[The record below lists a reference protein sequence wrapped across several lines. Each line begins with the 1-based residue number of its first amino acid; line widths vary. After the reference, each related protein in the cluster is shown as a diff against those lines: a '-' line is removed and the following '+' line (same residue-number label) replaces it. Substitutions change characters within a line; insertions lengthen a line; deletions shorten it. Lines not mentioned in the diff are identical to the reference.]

1 MESIGEKFKKT
12 RVEKGCSIEQVARDT
27 HIAKRYITAIE
38 EENFSVFP
46 GEPYLFGFLRNYANY
61 LDLDAQDI
69 INLYKNL
76 RLQEQPAPINELL
89 VKRNNRP
96 YIIGGIVAAAAVLI
110 ILGIIFLLP
119 RIPRRPAA
127 EEAETEQPETGGDT
141 IVLTDEI
148 LEQPFNVDDII
159 SIPVAGNYYSLL
171 LADVGDELVIETP
184 SGDVSLA
191 VNEEQRLDLD
201 ADGSPD
207 IRIMLRSIEA
217 EGDAGSAVIRLD
229 RMVQSP
235 IAEAADTVAEPQ
247 GDFLEADGE
256 LVIGGSTE
264 SARLR
269 QPEIILEADERQ
281 DFTVEI
287 EFSGNCLFRSETDGR
302 ARQERYFSAGELF
315 KTSVRDV
322 FSFWASN
329 AGVMR
334 TRVAGTEVR
343 IGSQG
348 EVRAG
353 RISWVEQEDGDRFR
367 IRLTPMY

>member
-1 MESIGEKFKKT
+1 MESIGEKFKNT
-12 RVEKGCSIEQVARDT
+12 RVDRGCSIEQVARDT
-27 HIAKRYITAIE
+27 HIAKRYIIAIE
-38 EENFSVFP
+38 EEDFSVFP

-61 LDLDAQDI
+61 LDLDAQGI

-96 YIIGGIVAAAAVLI
+96 YIIGGIVAAAAVLVV
-110 ILGIIFLLP
+110 LGIIFLLP
-119 RIPRRPAA
+119 RIPRRPI
-127 EEAETEQPETGGDT
+127 EEAVNEQPEMQGET
-141 IVLTDEI
+141 IVLRDEI
-148 LEQPFNVDDII
+148 LEQPFNVNDII
-159 SIPVAGNYYSLL
+159 SIPVGGDYYSLFL
-171 LADVGDELVIETP
+171 SDVGEELLIETP
-184 SGDVSLA
+184 SGDVSIA

-207 IRIMLRSIEA
+207 IRLLLRSIEA
-217 EGDAGSAVIRLD
+217 EGDEASVIIRLD

-235 IAEAADTVAEPQ
+235 IAEAADADEEPQ
-247 GDFLEADGE
+247 GGVLEADRE
-256 LVIGGSTE
+256 LVIGGTTE
-264 SARLR
+264 IARLR
-269 QPEIILEADERQ
+269 QPEIILEVDERE

-315 KTSVRDV
+315 KTSVRNS

-334 TRVAGTEVR
+334 TRVAAVEVR
-343 IGSQG
+343 VGSQG
-348 EVRAG
+348 EVRSG
-353 RISWVEQEDGDRFR
+353 RISWVEQENGDRYR
-367 IRLTPMY
+367 IQLTPMY